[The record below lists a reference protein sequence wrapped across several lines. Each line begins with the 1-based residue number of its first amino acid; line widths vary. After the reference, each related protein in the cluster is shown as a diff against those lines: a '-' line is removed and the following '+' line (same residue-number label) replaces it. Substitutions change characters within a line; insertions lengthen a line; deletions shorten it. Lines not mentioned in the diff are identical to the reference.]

1 MEKNSVCVVGEGK
14 GAATGAMSYPHCEP
28 IVLFVTSCR
37 ALILVWVTVTSVCGL
52 CLPNFK

>member
-1 MEKNSVCVVGEGK
+1 MCVVGEGK

-28 IVLFVTSCR
+28 IVLFVTSSR

>member
-1 MEKNSVCVVGEGK
+1 MEKKSVCVVGEGK
-14 GAATGAMSYPHCEP
+14 GAATGAMSYPHCAP
-28 IVLFVTSCR
+28 IVFVASFR